1 MSVPMKN
8 PAGKQEG
15 KSAIGNLLVFALIGF
30 GIWVGIQ
37 YIPQRIEAATVRSVL
52 DRVEKRHAATP
63 IRDDRDLWAIVNKQ
77 LNVNEMQDMR
87 PNFKSSW
94 NRSAVT
100 VTVDYT
106 RELNLIFTT
115 KTIEYRERLVLN

>member
-1 MSVPMKN
+1 MSVPMTN

-63 IRDDRDLWAIVNKQ
+63 IRDDRDLWTIVNNQ
-77 LNVNEMQDMR
+77 LNVNAMEDMR

-94 NRSAVT
+94 DRGAVT
-100 VTVDYT
+100 VTVDYA

-115 KTIEYRERLVLN
+115 RTMEYHERLVLN